1 VPPPQ
6 WESYFWPSTQVWKN
20 KFGIKDEATLT
31 AMERLH
37 TTLQAERIASGLIP
51 IDRTFDA
58 AHLKAIHAALFSR
71 IYTWAGEFRTVNMR
85 RGVNEFASVADIPR
99 VVDEMHGQI
108 SETDWS
114 IEDRDVFASN
124 ISTTAAIGNF
134 AHPFR
139 DGNGRMMRILL
150 NHVCERSPY
159 RLDFTDLDAA
169 VWNQR
174 SALTMPDRGGTQV
187 HPEEFV
193 DVFKAITV
201 DAGRH
206 IEVERGEDGF
216 GLESDHDS
224 GGDLSL

>member
-1 VPPPQ
+1 MPEPP
-6 WESYFWPSTQVWKN
+6 WESYFWPNTQVLKN
-20 KFGIKDEATLT
+20 KLGLKDQATLT

-85 RGVNEFASVADIPR
+85 RGVNEFASITDIPR
-99 VVDEMHGQI
+99 VVAEMHRQI
-108 SETDWS
+108 CETDWNV
-114 IEDRDVFASN
+114 DNRDVFASF
-124 ISTTAAIGNF
+124 ISTTAALGNF

-139 DGNGRMMRILL
+139 DGNGRVMRILL

-159 RLDFTDLDAA
+159 RLDFADLDAA

-174 SALTMPDRGGTQV
+174 SALTMPDRGSTQV

-193 DVFKAITV
+193 VVFKAITV
-201 DAGRH
+201 DANRH
-206 IEVERGEDGF
+206 IESERGEDGY
-216 GLESDHDS
+216 GLEPGHDS
-224 GGDLSL
+224 GDDPSL